1 MKTRRRNRQVKRL
14 NESTLKRMVMEE
26 LAKLTGKLEDIETVK
41 AEEVEA
47 SDYADTL
54 EKDIDIYKAMQIE
67 EAKLRQTRKALAK
80 RAKTVSEAK
89 HRAKKRLL
97 RKLK

>member
-1 MKTRRRNRQVKRL
+1 MKRNRRNKSIALTESKLKRL
-14 NESTLKRMVMEE
+14 VMEE
-26 LAKLTGKLEDIETVK
+26 LAKLTGKLEDIEKVK

-54 EKDIDIYKAMQIE
+54 EKDIDIYKAMKIE
-67 EAKLRQTRKALAK
+67 EAKLRQTRRALAK

-89 HRAKKRLL
+89 QRAKKRVL